1 MDSEVII
8 LSTLV
13 PVKFWVFLFFVPPDL
28 KCKLKL
34 VYWFLGVSTVTKK
47 IYIMLFLTFE
57 ILSQCIE
64 FCHSDNSVRRVAAIS
79 LGHCDF
85 CTLEKEL

>member
-34 VYWFLGVSTVTKK
+34 VYYVSRGKHSDKK
-47 IYIMLFLTFE
+47 YIYIVLFLTFE
-57 ILSQCIE
+57 TLSQCIE
-64 FCHSDNSVRRVAAIS
+64 FCHSD
-79 LGHCDF
+79 
-85 CTLEKEL
+85 TLIIL

>member
-1 MDSEVII
+1 MII

-34 VYWFLGVSTVTKK
+34 VYYVSRGK
-47 IYIMLFLTFE
+47 
-57 ILSQCIE
+57 
-64 FCHSDNSVRRVAAIS
+64 HSDKKYIYRVIP
-79 LGHCDF
+79 HF
-85 CTLEKEL
+85 